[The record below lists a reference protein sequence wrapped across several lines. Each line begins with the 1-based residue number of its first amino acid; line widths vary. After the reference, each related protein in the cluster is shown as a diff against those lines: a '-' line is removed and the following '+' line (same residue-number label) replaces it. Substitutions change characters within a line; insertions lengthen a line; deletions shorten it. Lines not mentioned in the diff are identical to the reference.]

1 MLRDKAMEVGDRSS
15 AEEEEDATTL
25 ALLPLR
31 AALRAEPM
39 GALVELRQLLL
50 VLLLLLKLLLP
61 WCMGI
66 DPVVLWKDFSYSL
79 ALSLKVQPDLY
90 RVDMVAEKSTEG
102 VAQVVMRFE
111 VLRETLLLA
120 DAVHTTI
127 ASRNKIEYVSR
138 GRLYKR
144 LAN

>member
-1 MLRDKAMEVGDRSS
+1 MLRDRAMEVGDRSS
-15 AEEEEDATTL
+15 AEEEEATTL

-50 VLLLLLKLLLP
+50 LVLLLKLLLP

-127 ASRNKIEYVSR
+127 ASRNKIEYVS
-138 GRLYKR
+138 
-144 LAN
+144 